1 MNQAAQRQP
10 QEQQATLVAYIT
22 EDSTEIQQAYQLR
35 HQVFSQEFSAQLN
48 TEEAGIDKDKFD
60 DVCHHLIVKDS
71 NSDRIV
77 AYSRIITS
85 DIAKQ
90 HNGFYTAGE
99 FDLTNILDDQ
109 KRYMEIGRTCV
120 SDDHR
125 SGSAIALLWGQIGQ
139 FMLEKQI
146 DCLIGCAS
154 IPFANGSRQT
164 LAVIDYLRGKHFT
177 PEHLRVTPKHPLPAL
192 KNSIDGKS
200 LVPPLL
206 KAYLRMG
213 CKVCGEAHWDKD
225 FNVADVMVLL
235 EKENI
240 NMRYMKH
247 FLRAA

>member
-1 MNQAAQRQP
+1 MNQAAQLQHQP
-10 QEQQATLVAYIT
+10 QASNLVAYIT
-22 EDSTEIQQAYQLR
+22 QDSTEIQQAFKLR
-35 HQVFSQEFSAQLN
+35 HQVFSSEFNTQLN
-48 TEEAGIDKDKFD
+48 AQTHGIDRDKFD
-60 DVCHHLIVKDS
+60 DACHHLIVKES
-71 NSDRIV
+71 NSQRIV
-77 AYSRIITS
+77 AYSRIITC
-85 DIAKQ
+85 DIAKK
-90 HNGFYTAGE
+90 HHGFYTAGE
-99 FDLTNILDDQ
+99 FDLTNVIDHK

-139 FMLEKQI
+139 FMINNNI

-164 LAVIDYLRGKHFT
+164 LAVIDYLRTKHFT
-177 PEHLRVTPKHPLPAL
+177 TENLRVNPKHPLPHL
-192 KNSIDGKS
+192 QNNIDGKS

-213 CKVCGEAHWDKD
+213 CKVCGEAHWDKE
-225 FNVADVMVLL
+225 FNVADVVVLL
-235 EKENI
+235 TKDNI